1 MDCLFFHKTPF
12 SQMNENKAIGRRT
25 IRKFMSLTIE
35 YVNQLFENLSTGK
48 ASAFF
53 DNVADDVHW
62 TVMGTHPLAGVYKS
76 KDDFLKRT
84 FERLDKVLKGG
95 VILKVDHTFVSG
107 DTAVV
112 EMNQTSTALNGKAFP
127 NTYCWVVRFAD
138 KMITEVR
145 AYVDSFLVKQVIE
158 ENER

>member
-1 MDCLFFHKTPF
+1 
-12 SQMNENKAIGRRT
+12 
-25 IRKFMSLTIE
+25 MSLTME
-35 YVNQLFENLSTGK
+35 YVNRLFENLSTGK
-48 ASAFF
+48 TTAFF
-53 DNVADDVHW
+53 QNVADDVHW

-76 KDDFLKRT
+76 KEDFLKKT

-95 VILKVDHTFVSG
+95 VILKVDHTLVSG

-112 EMNQTSTALNGKAFP
+112 EMNQTSTALNGKSFP
-127 NTYCWVVRFAD
+127 NTYCWVVRFVD
-138 KMITEVR
+138 GMITEVR

>member
-1 MDCLFFHKTPF
+1 
-12 SQMNENKAIGRRT
+12 
-25 IRKFMSLTIE
+25 MSLAIE
-35 YVNQLFENLSTGK
+35 YVNRLFENLSTGN

-53 DNVADDVHW
+53 DNVVDDVHW

-76 KDDFLKRT
+76 KDDFLKKT

-95 VILKVDHTFVSG
+95 VILKVNHTFVSG

-127 NTYCWVVRFAD
+127 NTYCWVVRFAN

>member
-1 MDCLFFHKTPF
+1 MIST
-12 SQMNENKAIGRRT
+12 RT
-25 IRKFMSLTIE
+25 ISEFMSLTIE
-35 YVNQLFENLSTGK
+35 HVNRLFENLSTGN

-76 KDDFLKRT
+76 KEDFLKKT

-95 VILKVDHTFVSG
+95 VILKVDHTLVSG
-107 DTAVV
+107 DTAAV
-112 EMNQTSTALNGKAFP
+112 EMTQTSTALNGKAFP
-127 NTYCWVVRFAD
+127 NTYCWVVRFVD
-138 KMITEVR
+138 GMITEVR
-145 AYVDSFLVKQVIE
+145 AYVDSFLVKQVID

>member
-1 MDCLFFHKTPF
+1 
-12 SQMNENKAIGRRT
+12 
-25 IRKFMSLTIE
+25 MSLAIE
-35 YVNQLFENLSTGK
+35 YVNRLFENLSTGN

-76 KDDFLKRT
+76 KDEFLKKT

-95 VILKVDHTFVSG
+95 VILKVDHVFVSG